1 MVDKVPKKK
10 LKSVNKVKDNVIE
23 LPKKTKELKITLDPG
38 TDGKRIKDLNYYFNV
53 DLERYVTT
61 DDAVVLLKGMLSK
74 STLEK
79 NRKWNKDDAGERGPQ
94 YWIKSPRKVV
104 YKILWLMRYR
114 EGITAW
120 IKEVPKLK
128 QHYAVTALNI
138 PQEALNRI
146 NKN

>member
-1 MVDKVPKKK
+1 MRKKT
-10 LKSVNKVKDNVIE
+10 LKSVKKVKDNVIK
-23 LPKKTKELKITLDPG
+23 LPKQTKELKITLDVG
-38 TDGKRIKDLNYYFNV
+38 TDGNRIKDLNYYFNI
-53 DLERYVTT
+53 DPNRFVTT
-61 DDAVVLLKGMLSK
+61 DDTVILLKGQISK

-94 YWIKSPRKVV
+94 CWIKSQRKIL

-114 EGITAW
+114 EGLGW
-120 IKEVPKLK
+120 IKELPQLK